1 MADTDLQIAKQ
12 SATLRAKVE
21 ETLRQAIA
29 AGRFKPGQ
37 RLVERELCEKLGV
50 GRTSVREALRQLEA
64 EGLITSYPH
73 KGPVVSTITYEEAVQ
88 LYTVRA
94 LLESFAGQQFAEN
107 GSAEDIATL
116 QAAVVDF
123 EAAAESGVGSR
134 LIEAKNAFY
143 DCLMDGSK
151 NVFVRQMLTSLH
163 NRINLLRMT
172 SMIQPGRLRHSVAE
186 IKEIA
191 EAIKNRNGPV
201 AAAACKHHIDMAA
214 KVALEYLRKNTSN
227 LSEISD

>member
-1 MADTDLQIAKQ
+1 MADSELQIARQ
-12 SATLRAKVE
+12 SASLRIQVE
-21 ETLRQAIA
+21 DRIRQAIA
-29 AGRFKPGQ
+29 NGRFKPGQ
-37 RLVERELCEKLGV
+37 RLVERELCEMIGV

-73 KGPVVSTITYEEAVQ
+73 KGPVVSTITYDEAAQ

-107 GSAEDIATL
+107 GTYEDMATL
-116 QAAVVDF
+116 QAAVIEF

-172 SMIQPGRLRHSVAE
+172 TMTQPGRLRHSIAE

-191 EAIKNRNGPV
+191 DAILQRNGPR

-214 KVALEYLRKNTSN
+214 KVALAYLRDNPPADATQG
-227 LSEISD
+227 

>member
-1 MADTDLQIAKQ
+1 MDTELQIPKV
-12 SATLRAKVE
+12 SASLRMQVE
-21 ETLRQAIA
+21 EKLRQAIA
-29 AGRFKPGQ
+29 TGRFKPGQ
-37 RLVERELCEKLGV
+37 RLVERELCEMLGV

-73 KGPVVSTITYEEAVQ
+73 KGPVVSTITYEEAQQ
-88 LYTVRA
+88 LYAVRA

-107 GSAEDIATL
+107 GSAQDIATL
-116 QAAVVDF
+116 EAAVVEF
-123 EAAAESGVGSR
+123 EAAADSGIGSR

-151 NVFVRQMLTSLH
+151 NLFVRQMLVSLH

-172 SMIQPGRLRHSVAE
+172 SMTQPGRLRHSIAE
-186 IKEIA
+186 IKEISN
-191 EAIKNRNGPV
+191 AISNRNGPV

-214 KVALEYLRKNTSN
+214 KVALEYLRKNSTQ
-227 LSEISD
+227 